1 MPPNLFS
8 AETLGTLVTLTALET
23 VLGIDN
29 IIFLTILVGKLPRDQ
44 QGVARRLGLVL
55 ALGMRICLLL
65 TLSWLASLTAPLIF
79 VFGRGL
85 SGRDL
90 VLLVG
95 GAFLAIKSVWEI
107 YHGVEGEEEEAGA
120 PSSRL
125 PKRRA
130 LGLILV
136 QIVLMD
142 IVFSFDSVIT
152 AVGLAQH
159 IAVMVTAMVF
169 SMLVM
174 LGFARAIGD
183 FVNRHP
189 SMKVLALSFLVLV
202 GAILIGEGTGRHI
215 PKSYVYTSMVF
226 AFVVE
231 LLNIRMRRR
240 SAQAPIV
247 REETITTLPS
257 AAAAPAPP
265 RPASAD
271 VPKADKVDASRSGPE
286 TSRSP
291 DLTVPKAGGG
301 ALGAPS
307 NRAEVRRFVRGA
319 PAGGATWHFAPFW
332 RLFLG
337 HFAIPSVHKA

>member
-8 AETLGTLVTLTALET
+8 AETIGTLVTLTALET

-44 QGVARRLGLVL
+44 QAAARRLGLVL

-65 TLSWLASLTAPLIF
+65 TLSWLASLTTPLVF
-79 VFGRGL
+79 LFGRGL

-95 GAFLAIKSVWEI
+95 GSFLAIKSAWEI
-107 YHGVEGEEEEAGA
+107 YHGVEGEDDEPGA

-125 PKRRA
+125 PPRRA

-142 IVFSFDSVIT
+142 IVFSLDSVIT

-159 IAVMVTAMVF
+159 IAVMITAMVI
-169 SMLVM
+169 SMLIM
-174 LGFARAIGD
+174 LVFARAIGD
-183 FVNRHP
+183 FVNAHP

-202 GAILIGEGTGRHI
+202 GAILIGEGTGRNV
-215 PKSYVYTSMVF
+215 PKSYVYAAMVF

-240 SAQAPIV
+240 SAKARVV
-247 REETITTLPS
+247 REEVFTSLPG
-257 AAAAPAPP
+257 ARAEAGRPPPAEL
-265 RPASAD
+265 S
-271 VPKADKVDASRSGPE
+271 
-286 TSRSP
+286 
-291 DLTVPKAGGG
+291 VPKAGGG
-301 ALGAPS
+301 TSSG
-307 NRAEVRRFVRGA
+307 
-319 PAGGATWHFAPFW
+319 
-332 RLFLG
+332 
-337 HFAIPSVHKA
+337 

>member
-8 AETLGTLVTLTALET
+8 IETLGTLVTLTALET

-44 QGVARRLGLVL
+44 QAAARRLGLVL

-65 TLSWLASLTAPLIF
+65 TLSWLASMTAPLLS

-107 YHGVEGEEEEAGA
+107 YHGVEGEEDEAGA

-125 PKRRA
+125 PRRRA

-142 IVFSFDSVIT
+142 IVFSLDSVIT

-159 IAVMVTAMVF
+159 IAVMITAMVI
-169 SMLVM
+169 SMLIM

-183 FVNRHP
+183 FVNAHP

-202 GAILIGEGTGRHI
+202 GALLVGEGTGRHVA
-215 PKSYVYTSMVF
+215 KSYVYAAMVF

-240 SAQAPIV
+240 SAVARVV
-247 REETITTLPS
+247 REEIITSL
-257 AAAAPAPP
+257 PAPRGEAE
-265 RPASAD
+265 RPAGAD
-271 VPKADKVDASRSGPE
+271 LPVPG
-286 TSRSP
+286 
-291 DLTVPKAGGG
+291 AGSGG
-301 ALGAPS
+301 ASP
-307 NRAEVRRFVRGA
+307 R
-319 PAGGATWHFAPFW
+319 
-332 RLFLG
+332 
-337 HFAIPSVHKA
+337 

>member
-1 MPPNLFS
+1 MPPNLLS

-44 QGVARRLGLVL
+44 QAAARRLGLVL

-65 TLSWLASLTAPLIF
+65 TLSWLASMTSPLF
-79 VFGRGL
+79 FWFGRGF

-95 GAFLAIKSVWEI
+95 GGFLALKSVWEI
-107 YHGVEGEEEEAGA
+107 YTGVEGEEDETGA
-120 PSSRL
+120 PSSRV
-125 PKRRA
+125 PRRRA

-142 IVFSFDSVIT
+142 IVFSLDSVIT

-159 IAVMVTAMVF
+159 IAVMITAMVL

-183 FVNRHP
+183 FVNAHP

-202 GAILIGEGTGRHI
+202 GAILVGEGTGRHI
-215 PKSYVYTSMVF
+215 EKSYVYASMGF
-226 AFVVE
+226 AFIVE

-240 SAQAPIV
+240 SAQARV
-247 REETITTLPS
+247 THEEITTSLPVARVDPARAEAARADVARAA
-257 AAAAPAPP
+257 AAAAPEL
-265 RPASAD
+265 S
-271 VPKADKVDASRSGPE
+271 
-286 TSRSP
+286 
-291 DLTVPKAGGG
+291 VPKAGGG
-301 ALGAPS
+301 ASPG
-307 NRAEVRRFVRGA
+307 
-319 PAGGATWHFAPFW
+319 
-332 RLFLG
+332 
-337 HFAIPSVHKA
+337 

>member
-44 QGVARRLGLVL
+44 QAAARRLGLVL

-65 TLSWLASLTAPLIF
+65 TLSWLASMTAPLF
-79 VFGRGL
+79 SVFGRGL

-107 YHGVEGEEEEAGA
+107 YHGVEGEDDEPGV
-120 PSSRL
+120 PSSRV
-125 PKRRA
+125 PRRRA
-130 LGLILV
+130 LGLVLV

-142 IVFSFDSVIT
+142 IVFSLDSVIT

-159 IAVMVTAMVF
+159 IAVMVTAMVL

-174 LGFARAIGD
+174 LGFARAIGE
-183 FVNRHP
+183 FVETHP

-202 GAILIGEGTGRHI
+202 GAILVGEGTGRHVD
-215 PKSYVYTSMVF
+215 KSYVYAAMGF
-226 AFVVE
+226 GFVVE

-240 SAQAPIV
+240 SAQARVP
-247 REETITTLPS
+247 REEIFTALPT
-257 AAAAPAPP
+257 APRPEPPRAAAPELP
-265 RPASAD
+265 
-271 VPKADKVDASRSGPE
+271 
-286 TSRSP
+286 
-291 DLTVPKAGGG
+291 VPKAGGG
-301 ALGAPS
+301 GASP
-307 NRAEVRRFVRGA
+307 R
-319 PAGGATWHFAPFW
+319 
-332 RLFLG
+332 
-337 HFAIPSVHKA
+337 

>member
-1 MPPNLFS
+1 MFS

-44 QGVARRLGLVL
+44 QAAARRLGLVL
-55 ALGMRICLLL
+55 ALAMRICLLL
-65 TLSWLASLTAPLIF
+65 TLSWLASLTAPLVF

-95 GAFLAIKSVWEI
+95 GAFLAIKSAWEI
-107 YHGVEGEEEEAGA
+107 YHGVEGEEEEPGA

-125 PKRRA
+125 PKRRSLA
-130 LGLILV
+130 LILV

-142 IVFSFDSVIT
+142 IVFSLDSVIT

-159 IAVMVTAMVF
+159 ISVMVTAMVF

-183 FVNRHP
+183 FVNAHP

-202 GAILIGEGTGRHI
+202 GAILMGEGTGRPI
-215 PKSYVYTSMVF
+215 PKSYVYASMVF

-240 SAQAPIV
+240 SAVAPLV
-247 REETITTLPS
+247 REETITTLPTPLPS
-257 AAAAPAPP
+257 PAAPRPAAAVVAVAAPAPDAA
-265 RPASAD
+265 RAA
-271 VPKADKVDASRSGPE
+271 DASRAAPE

-291 DLTVPKAGGG
+291 DLSVPKAGGE
-301 ALGAPS
+301 A
-307 NRAEVRRFVRGA
+307 
-319 PAGGATWHFAPFW
+319 
-332 RLFLG
+332 
-337 HFAIPSVHKA
+337 

>member
-1 MPPNLFS
+1 MPPNLYS

-65 TLSWLASLTAPLIF
+65 TLSWLASLTAPLVF

-107 YHGVEGEEEEAGA
+107 YHGVEGDEDEAGA
-120 PSSRL
+120 PSSRV
-125 PKRRA
+125 PRRRA
-130 LGLILV
+130 LALILV

-142 IVFSFDSVIT
+142 IVFSLDSVIT

-159 IAVMVTAMVF
+159 IAVMITAMCL

-183 FVNRHP
+183 FVNAHP

-202 GAILIGEGTGRHI
+202 GGILMGEGTGRHV
-215 PKSYVYTSMVF
+215 PKSHVYSAMGF
-226 AFVVE
+226 AFLVE

-240 SAQAPIV
+240 SARATIV

-257 AAAAPAPP
+257 PRTEAARP
-265 RPASAD
+265 PASEL
-271 VPKADKVDASRSGPE
+271 P
-286 TSRSP
+286 
-291 DLTVPKAGGG
+291 VPKAGGG
-301 ALGAPS
+301 AP
-307 NRAEVRRFVRGA
+307 R
-319 PAGGATWHFAPFW
+319 
-332 RLFLG
+332 
-337 HFAIPSVHKA
+337 

>member
-8 AETLGTLVTLTALET
+8 AETIGTLVTLTALET

-29 IIFLTILVGKLPRDQ
+29 IIFLTILVGKLPREQ
-44 QGVARRLGLVL
+44 QAAARRIGLVL

-65 TLSWLASLTAPLIF
+65 TLSWLASLITPLIF

-90 VLLVG
+90 VMLVG

-107 YHGVEGEEEEAGA
+107 YHGVEGDEDDAAA
-120 PSSRL
+120 PSSRV
-125 PKRRA
+125 PRRRA

-142 IVFSFDSVIT
+142 IVFSLDSVIT

-159 IAVMVTAMVF
+159 IAVMITAMVI
-169 SMLVM
+169 SMLIM

-183 FVNRHP
+183 FVNTHP

-202 GAILIGEGTGRHI
+202 GAILIGEGTGRHVA
-215 PKSYVYTSMVF
+215 KSHVYSAMVF

-240 SAQAPIV
+240 SAVAHVV
-247 REETITTLPS
+247 REEIITSL
-257 AAAAPAPP
+257 PAPRAEAS
-265 RPASAD
+265 RPAAD
-271 VPKADKVDASRSGPE
+271 LS
-286 TSRSP
+286 
-291 DLTVPKAGGG
+291 VPKAGGG
-301 ALGAPS
+301 GASP
-307 NRAEVRRFVRGA
+307 R
-319 PAGGATWHFAPFW
+319 
-332 RLFLG
+332 
-337 HFAIPSVHKA
+337 

>member
-1 MPPNLFS
+1 MSLNLFS
-8 AETLGTLVTLTALET
+8 PETLGTLVTLTALET

-44 QGVARRLGLVL
+44 QAAARRLGLVL

-65 TLSWLASLTAPLIF
+65 TLSWLASLTSPLVF

-107 YHGVEGEEEEAGA
+107 YHGVEGDEDEPGV
-120 PSSRL
+120 PSSRV
-125 PKRRA
+125 PRRRA

-142 IVFSFDSVIT
+142 IVFSLDSVIT

-159 IAVMVTAMVF
+159 ISVMVTAMVL

-183 FVNRHP
+183 FVNTHP

-202 GAILIGEGTGRHI
+202 GFILMGEGTGRHVE
-215 PKSYVYTSMVF
+215 KSYVYASMGF

-240 SAQAPIV
+240 SAQARVP
-247 REETITTLPS
+247 REEIFTSLAPMPPRPEAS
-257 AAAAPAPP
+257 RAAVAPAPA
-265 RPASAD
+265 PA
-271 VPKADKVDASRSGPE
+271 
-286 TSRSP
+286 P
-291 DLTVPKAGGG
+291 DLPVSKAGGG
-301 ALGAPS
+301 SASP
-307 NRAEVRRFVRGA
+307 
-319 PAGGATWHFAPFW
+319 H
-332 RLFLG
+332 
-337 HFAIPSVHKA
+337 